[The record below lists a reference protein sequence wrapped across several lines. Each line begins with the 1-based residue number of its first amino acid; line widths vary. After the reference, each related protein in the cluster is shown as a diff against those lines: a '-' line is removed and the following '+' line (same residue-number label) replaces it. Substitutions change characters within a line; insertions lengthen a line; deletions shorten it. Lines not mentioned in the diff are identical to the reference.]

1 MLVSCNTFV
10 RNLSHLFGILTLLSG
25 SRLFGQFESAT
36 VLGTIH
42 DPSGAAVSNAAITL
56 ENTKTA
62 VKLEAKTDNNGNYEF
77 INVRLG
83 SYRITAEAAGFQTSS
98 TDS

>member
-1 MLVSCNTFV
+1 L
-10 RNLSHLFGILTLLSG
+10 
-25 SRLFGQFESAT
+25 LFGQFESGT

-42 DPSGAAVSNAAITL
+42 DPSGATMANVSVSL

-62 VKLEAKTDNNGNYEF
+62 VTLKAKTDNNGNYEF

-83 SYRITAEAAGFQTSS
+83 SYRVTVVARGFETLTTDPFDLLVNARANVSTS
-98 TDS
+98 TW